1 MASTIKSPLEL
12 TTGSF
17 GQEVLK
23 SSKLVMVD
31 FWAEWCGPCRVMG
44 YVLEDFLQEVGDSV
58 TVAKLNVDDH
68 PEIAARYGIQSIP
81 TILIFKDGEVMDRI
95 VGSVP
100 TKVLAQ
106 RLAAFTQS
114 S

>member
-1 MASTIKSPLEL
+1 MTVKSPLEL

-17 GQEVLK
+17 EQEVLK

-44 YVLEDFLQEVGDSV
+44 YVLEDFLQEVGDGV
-58 TVAKLNVDDH
+58 TIAKVNVDDH

-81 TILIFKDGEVMDRI
+81 VILIFKDGEVMDRI
-95 VGSVP
+95 VGAVP
-100 TKVLAQ
+100 KKVLAQ
-106 RLAAFTQS
+106 RLAALTQPS
-114 S
+114 

>member
-1 MASTIKSPLEL
+1 MTSMVKSPLEL

-17 GQEVLK
+17 EQEVLR

-31 FWAEWCGPCRVMG
+31 YWAAWCGPCRVMG
-44 YVLEDFLQEVGDSV
+44 YVLEDFLQEVGDGV

-95 VGSVP
+95 VGAVP
-100 TKVLAQ
+100 KKILAQ
-106 RLAAFTQS
+106 RVAAFTQS